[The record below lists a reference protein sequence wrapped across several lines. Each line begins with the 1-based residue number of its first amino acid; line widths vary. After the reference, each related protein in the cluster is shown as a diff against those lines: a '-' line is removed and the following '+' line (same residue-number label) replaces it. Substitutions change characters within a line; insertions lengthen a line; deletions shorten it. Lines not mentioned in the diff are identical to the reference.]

1 VTVKCSEIR
10 HIANPQNVIDNFR
23 TTLQKQKT
31 IRQMENMNKI
41 KTMKKMTIYFIGL
54 LTFLM
59 TSCGNRYEFW
69 KISKFNIDNNALE
82 DNEAIKLL
90 YTSRGPDNNKELKY
104 YIHLIAVSQKT
115 GDTVNILTTADN
127 GLTIEDKIFNFFNQ
141 DNVAS
146 KLIQMDLDNL
156 KDIKQI
162 DDINK
167 VEMKKI
173 DKVARDPKF
182 DDIAD
187 NNYPTIIGSIGTFT
201 PNKE

>member
-1 VTVKCSEIR
+1 
-10 HIANPQNVIDNFR
+10 
-23 TTLQKQKT
+23 
-31 IRQMENMNKI
+31 MNI
-41 KTMKKMTIYFIGL
+41 KSIYILGL
-54 LTFLM
+54 LTFLL

-69 KISKFNIDNNALE
+69 DISKFNIDNDALE
-82 DNEAIKLL
+82 DNEEIKFL

-104 YIHLIAVSQKT
+104 YIHLIAVSQRT

-127 GLTIEDKIFNFFNQ
+127 GITMDDKDKIFNFFNQ

-156 KDIKQI
+156 KDIKHI

-167 VEMKKI
+167 TEMKKI

>member
-1 VTVKCSEIR
+1 
-10 HIANPQNVIDNFR
+10 
-23 TTLQKQKT
+23 
-31 IRQMENMNKI
+31 MNI
-41 KTMKKMTIYFIGL
+41 KSIYILGL
-54 LTFLM
+54 LTFLL

-69 KISKFNIDNNALE
+69 DISKFNIDNDALE
-82 DNEAIKLL
+82 DNEEIKFL

-104 YIHLIAVSQKT
+104 YIHLIAVSQRT

-127 GLTIEDKIFNFFNQ
+127 GITMDDKDKIFNFFNQ

-156 KDIKQI
+156 KDIKHI

-167 VEMKKI
+167 TEMKKI
-173 DKVARDPKF
+173 YKVARDPKF

>member
-1 VTVKCSEIR
+1 
-10 HIANPQNVIDNFR
+10 
-23 TTLQKQKT
+23 
-31 IRQMENMNKI
+31 
-41 KTMKKMTIYFIGL
+41 MKKMTIYFLGL

-59 TSCGNRYEFW
+59 TSCGNKYEFW
-69 KISKFNIDNNALE
+69 EISKFKIDNNALE

-90 YTSRGPDNNKELKY
+90 YTSHGPDYNKELKY
-104 YIHLIAVSQKT
+104 YIHLIAVSQKS
-115 GDTVNILTTADN
+115 GDTVNILTTAHYRITRED
-127 GLTIEDKIFNFFNQ
+127 EDKIFNFFNQ

-146 KLIQMDLDNL
+146 KLIQMDLD
-156 KDIKQI
+156 KIQDIKHI
-162 DDINK
+162 DAINK
-167 VEMKKI
+167 KEMKKI